1 MAQRKP
7 IRPVTGRA
15 LSSRQWAWEF
25 LRFNAEYRKAY
36 AEWLEL
42 PEAVRNASVSS
53 TGTPLGDCPPDT
65 PMSFFKVTPFAKID
79 ETVSEWLARTE
90 VERNFGW
97 SVEPSS
103 KFIPSNDFL
112 IAEWVDPKVT
122 PLPKV
127 KEQIWDKFDVETVA
141 GLVTDRHL
149 PKRAAV
155 SIRPLTDIHEL
166 ALIVDVRSPLV
177 DLEKQFK
184 KAVLSHREALRAR
197 GIGDEP
203 DVYGGKVIINN
214 RGIYDEYIRILQ
226 RLDDGETEEE
236 IRYHEQTNAP
246 RLKLGESY
254 TERVKK
260 QIPKAIELRD
270 GGYKR
275 IAYRDDHLGD
285 LKPKQ
290 QGGNIR

>member
-1 MAQRKP
+1 M
-7 IRPVTGRA
+7 
-15 LSSRQWAWEF
+15 
-25 LRFNAEYRKAY
+25 
-36 AEWLEL
+36 
-42 PEAVRNASVSS
+42 
-53 TGTPLGDCPPDT
+53 
-65 PMSFFKVTPFAKID
+65 TPFAKID

-155 SIRPLTDIHEL
+155 SLRPLTDIHEL

-214 RGIYDEYIRILQ
+214 RGIYDEYIRDSSAT
-226 RLDDGETEEE
+226 RMM
-236 IRYHEQTNAP
+236 A
-246 RLKLGESY
+246 
-254 TERVKK
+254 
-260 QIPKAIELRD
+260 
-270 GGYKR
+270 
-275 IAYRDDHLGD
+275 
-285 LKPKQ
+285 KPKK
-290 QGGNIR
+290 RFATMSKPTLPV